1 MAIEY
6 RNFLLSALSPGDMD
20 ALAPGLK
27 PIAFRRGDVLCD
39 YGDVPDKVIFPTTA
53 VLSIVTVMSDGAA
66 VESSTIGHESAT
78 PLLWALSGES
88 NKGRVFVQVGGEAYI
103 LSAIR
108 LRSRAAQ
115 SPDLM
120 ALLLRHIA
128 SISFQA
134 EQGVACNILHSA
146 RARLARW
153 ILMTQDRVG
162 QRALPLSQEYMAT
175 MLGVQRTTITLV
187 AGQLRDAGLI
197 KFARGV
203 LEVTDRDGLEGVAC
217 ECYKEVRQE
226 FEALRQAGGRVR
238 PVRAVQ

>member
-1 MAIEY
+1 MSVEF
-6 RNFLLSALSPGDMD
+6 RNFLLSALSPDDLD

-27 PIAFRRGDVLCD
+27 QISLKRGDVLCD
-39 YGDVPDKVIFPTTA
+39 YGNIPEKVIFPNTA
-53 VLSIVTVMSDGAA
+53 VLSIVTVMSDGSA

-78 PLLWALSGES
+78 PLLWALSREP
-88 NKGRVFVQVGGEAYI
+88 NKGRVFTQVGGTAYT
-103 LSAIR
+103 LSALK
-108 LRSRAAQ
+108 LRKQALQ
-115 SPDLM
+115 SPELM

-134 EQGVACNILHSA
+134 EQGVACNVLHSA

-162 QRALPLSQEYMAT
+162 QHALPLSQEYMAV

-197 KFARGV
+197 QFARGV
-203 LEVTDRDGLEGVAC
+203 LEVTDRDGLESVAC
-217 ECYKEVRQE
+217 ECYQEVRQE
-226 FEALRQAGGRVR
+226 FDALRQAGGRLR
-238 PVRAVQ
+238 PARAAQ